1 MWTIVLR
8 GGMIAVIF
16 IAACDGLTGN
26 MPSLGATIAFTISGG
41 WLLEML
47 SPSKTREKV
56 NTDLLAL
63 SDGEISDLA
72 AGKKSFPR

>member
-1 MWTIVLR
+1 
-8 GGMIAVIF
+8 
-16 IAACDGLTGN
+16 